1 MQKKTKMKKKTLAED
16 AVCCPDKVG
25 NQEIKKMQKKT
36 KMKKKT
42 LAEDAVCCLDKVKTG
57 IAYLGK
63 LHKPK

>member
-1 MQKKTKMKKKTLAED
+1 
-16 AVCCPDKVG
+16 
-25 NQEIKKMQKKT
+25 
-36 KMKKKT
+36 MKKKT